1 MSFEN
6 RNHSES
12 GLHCNMVEMDGLHFP
27 GLVVKIRVIESGDKC
42 WSWYLLSRHQSRWG
56 RDQPGNV
63 KHTGNVKR
71 VRGRIFLCT
80 AVGTGHIKVFNK
92 PVLLTV
98 FFLTIHFYYNLLRCA
113 LSMIFLISD
122 LMPSPYILATA
133 QCTRDDD
140 LSFSLME
147 SNLGFN
153 SCNILRNVWF
163 IFNHLI

>member
-1 MSFEN
+1 MERRRSFEN

-98 FFLTIHFYYNLLRCA
+98 FFSHYSFLLQSFKMCFVYDFSHFWFNAFTIHPGYCSMHERWWPELL
-113 LSMIFLISD
+113 
-122 LMPSPYILATA
+122 
-133 QCTRDDD
+133 
-140 LSFSLME
+140 
-147 SNLGFN
+147 FN
-153 SCNILRNVWF
+153 GV
-163 IFNHLI
+163 

>member
-71 VRGRIFLCT
+71 VKGRIFLCT
-80 AVGTGHIKVFNK
+80 ELATSKC
-92 PVLLTV
+92 LTNQFCWQF
-98 FFLTIHFYYNLLRCA
+98 FFLTIYFYYNLFRCA

-122 LMPSPYILATA
+122 LMPSPYTLATA